1 MCLEKCKYTFYQ
13 DFIRSRE
20 ECFRMSTVE
29 KPEKNVAS
37 FEFTVSADEFE
48 KAVEKAYRKNVGKIN
63 IQGFRRGKAPRM
75 IIEKYYGKEI
85 FYEDAINIVLPD
97 AYDKA
102 VEENGIHPVAQPE
115 IDIKGEIVK
124 GDDITFTAK
133 VTVKPEFEHGTYKCI
148 QADKVTHRTLKKDV
162 DAEIEKLRE
171 RNSRMVPVEDRAVQ
185 KDDIANID
193 FEGFS
198 DGKAFDGGKGEN
210 FDLTIGSGQFIPGF
224 EDQLIGANIG
234 DEVTVNVKFPDEYH
248 ADELK
253 GKDAMFKVKINGIK
267 VKELPALDDEFA
279 KDVSEFDTL
288 EELQKSTK
296 EKLSAANK
304 EKAQHETE
312 ENVINAVCDATEID
326 IPQEMIDTQIQNMIR
341 DFDMQ
346 MRYQGMDLQQ
356 YMKYTGTTADMLK
369 EQFKDDA
376 AKRVKTS
383 LILEKVCEVEGIDA
397 TDKDVEKEY
406 QKTVESSGM
415 KLEDV
420 KKYIPESDIKDRI
433 KAEKTIKFLV
443 DNANFK

>member
-133 VTVKPEFEHGTYKCI
+133 VTVKPEFELGTYKGI

-171 RNSRMVPVEDRAVQ
+171 RNSRMVPVEDRTVQ

-248 ADELK
+248 AEELK

-420 KKYIPESDIKDRI
+420 KKYIPEGDIKDRI
-433 KAEKTIKFLV
+433 KAEKTIKFLI

>member
-1 MCLEKCKYTFYQ
+1 
-13 DFIRSRE
+13 
-20 ECFRMSTVE
+20 MSTVE

-133 VTVKPEFEHGTYKCI
+133 VTVKPEFELGTYKGI

-171 RNSRMVPVEDRAVQ
+171 RNSRMVPVEDRTVQ

-210 FDLTIGSGQFIPGF
+210 FDLTLGSGQFIPGF

-248 ADELK
+248 AEELK

>member
-133 VTVKPEFEHGTYKCI
+133 VTVKPEFELGTYKGI

-171 RNSRMVPVEDRAVQ
+171 RNSRMVPVEDRTVQ

-248 ADELK
+248 AEELK